1 MLSEK
6 QVLSECRRRQRR
18 HWRPK
23 ERVKVVMEALW
34 GAGRTAVL
42 HMHIKEE
49 WPERGKSNAEGGT
62 R

>member
-1 MLSEK
+1 M
-6 QVLSECRRRQRR
+6 
-18 HWRPK
+18 
-23 ERVKVVMEALW
+23 KVVMEALG

>member
-1 MLSEK
+1 MKNRCFLSVEGGR
-6 QVLSECRRRQRR
+6 EGTGGQRR
-18 HWRPK
+18 
-23 ERVKVVMEALW
+23 RVKVVMEALG

-49 WPERGKSNAEGGT
+49 WPERGRSNAEGGT